1 MPSRSNQDLELFLFF
16 FFFTIWIFFHK
27 HSRITGLQGK
37 VESIPLTPHYYFY
50 PLHRHLDISRAI
62 TAENSPLHIASSQ
75 ARTGNLWFSERKSL
89 TTKLRALENLI
100 FYDVFRRNRSKSIH
114 LNSLQLMKFD

>member
-16 FFFTIWIFFHK
+16 FCFFPLDFLSQTFTNHRTAGEDGE
-27 HSRITGLQGK
+27 HSINSSL
-37 VESIPLTPHYYFY
+37 PLY
-50 PLHRHLDISRAI
+50 PLHRHLDIIRAI
-62 TAENSPLHIASSQ
+62 TAENFPLHIASSQ
-75 ARTGNLWFSERKSL
+75 ARTGSLWFSERKSL

-100 FYDVFRRNRSKSIH
+100 FYDVFKRNRSKSIH